1 MRTKKLI
8 TFLFIVAILIAAT
21 LVAWSRF
28 GKETGGD
35 ITPSPTMAPTATTAP
50 TAEPTVEPTAEPT
63 KEPTKEPTPTVAPTN
78 TPVPTE
84 EPTPVPT
91 EEPTAEPTATPEPTV
106 TPTSTPSPTPTEIPH
121 EHTWVEKDMPATC
134 TESGKTWEECE
145 CGEIRNEV
153 IREATG
159 HGALEYIVVTEP
171 TVASEGAYEEVCE
184 ICGTVVNKGSIDK
197 LAPTPTP
204 SPSPTPTS
212 TPTPTPTP
220 TSTPTPAPT
229 ATPTP
234 TATPAPTATP
244 VPTPTAKPVQGSMF
258 VKNGADTV
266 ENNANVT
273 LKGTAPVQ
281 YTVFLEGTVKNL
293 ELECHVSDGS
303 VFSAALMQGNRDRE
317 YTVKVQPRGISGK
330 GKLVLTMYGTNE
342 YGERMVCGE
351 HIVNIK
357 VEMPEDV
364 KPRFTE
370 DGLDFEGNETNFPGT
385 AVTISSVNNTKYE
398 MAVVNIVRADE
409 DPYYRTKDNKAIRT
423 TAKSDNASVVK
434 ASISGAVGSVPQI
447 ILAPAGIGTATV
459 TVTLHTGE
467 LDELLPSNVVDTYT
481 FTVTVEEYKSDVE
494 FKADD
499 YIPADNGFPYLVGEW
514 QYGENIMAQVWSSA
528 EEPKGDCKAV
538 LVLSGTGAM
547 WKPSV
552 ARKML
557 GKACPWN
564 SSDTCKFYTRVET
577 AVIQEG
583 ITRTEDMGGSYLT
596 GVSLPSTLKEIG
608 ELSFINSGITELVV
622 PEGVVRIEDMAFTR
636 TAELVSVELPNTLSY
651 IGASAFSWDV
661 MFGNSINQLTKIV
674 IPKSV
679 TYLGFAAFEG
689 REGLEVIFE
698 DGINTKNF
706 DNEWDY
712 GLK

>member
-1 MRTKKLI
+1 MKTKKLI
-8 TFLFIVAILIAAT
+8 TFLFIVAILIAAA

-63 KEPTKEPTPTVAPTN
+63 KEPTPTVAPTN

-91 EEPTAEPTATPEPTV
+91 AEPTAEPTATPEPTV

-145 CGEIRNEV
+145 CGEIRNELV
-153 IREATG
+153 REATG

-171 TVASEGAYEEVCE
+171 TVTSEGAYEEVCE

-212 TPTPTPTP
+212 TPTPTPT
-220 TSTPTPAPT
+220 STP
-229 ATPTP
+229 
-234 TATPAPTATP
+234 TPAPTATP

-303 VFSAALMQGNRDRE
+303 VFSAELMKGNRDRE

-342 YGERMVCGE
+342 YGERVVCGE

-370 DGLDFEGNETNFPGT
+370 DGLDFEGNETNFPGA
-385 AVTISSVNNTKYE
+385 AVTMDDVNSAIYE
-398 MAVVNIVRADE
+398 LAIVNIDYVDE
-409 DPYYRTKDNKAIRT
+409 YPYFRTKDNKKIYTEAE
-423 TAKSDNASVVK
+423 SDNESVVK
-434 ASISGAVGSVPQI
+434 AGISIADSCTPKIA
-447 ILAPAGIGTATV
+447 LAPVGTGTATV
-459 TVTLHTGE
+459 TVTLYIGA
-467 LDELLPSNVVDTYT
+467 LDERTPSEVADTYT
-481 FTVTVEEYKSDVE
+481 FTVTVEGYKSEVE

-499 YIPADNGFPYLVGEW
+499 YIPSEHGFPYLVGEW
-514 QYGENIMAQVWSSA
+514 QYGEDIMAQVWSSA
-528 EEPKGDCKAV
+528 EQPKGDCKAV
-538 LVLSGTGAM
+538 LVFTGTGAM
-547 WKPSV
+547 WKTST
-552 ARKML
+552 AKKMI
-557 GKACPWN
+557 GSACPWN
-564 SSDTCKFYTRVET
+564 SYDTCEFYARIET
-577 AVIQEG
+577 VVIQEG
-583 ITRTEDMGGSYLT
+583 IIKTERMGGTYVTKL
-596 GVSLPSTLKEIG
+596 SLPSTLREIG
-608 ELSFINSGITELVV
+608 ELSFVNTQITEVIV
-622 PEGVVRIEDMAFTR
+622 PEGVERIEEMAFTR
-636 TAELVSVELPNTLSY
+636 TSELVSVELPDTLTY
-651 IGASAFSWDV
+651 IGPSAFSWDV
-661 MFGNSINQLTKIV
+661 MFGTKTNQLKQIV

-679 TYLGFAAFEG
+679 TYIGYGAFDG
-689 REGLEVIFE
+689 RDDLEVIFE
-698 DGINTKNF
+698 EGTNTKNF
-706 DNEWDY
+706 DKDWNY
-712 GLK
+712 GL